1 VGHAKEDK
9 MGRIEIYQ
17 AAAEGLLPAG
27 DVRHEPGFRKAADL
41 TDPETGIMPQNPTVS
56 VSLHCR
62 VKI

>member
-1 VGHAKEDK
+1 

-17 AAAEGLLPAG
+17 AAAEGLLPVG